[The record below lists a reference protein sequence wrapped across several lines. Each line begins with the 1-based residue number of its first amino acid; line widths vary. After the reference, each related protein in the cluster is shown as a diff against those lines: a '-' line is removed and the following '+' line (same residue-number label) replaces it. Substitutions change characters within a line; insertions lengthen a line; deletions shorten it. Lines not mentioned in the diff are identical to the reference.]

1 MHLELLEGTR
11 NVQISSAHTSPL
23 CRARQLTRRAAG
35 CAGRGTHSAQL
46 CISLSHSPLLVV
58 QGKAADQAG
67 IQFRM
72 LNASKGPAVRGP
84 RAQMDRRLYKAAVQ
98 QLLAQVADHVLC
110 CNNEG
115 LNRSLSGGRS
125 SSCWPRRCG
134 SAPLFG
140 LNLTYVRG
148 REAVQNQQPG

>member
-1 MHLELLEGTR
+1 MDNG
-11 NVQISSAHTSPL
+11 L
-23 CRARQLTRRAAG
+23 CRPQG
-35 CAGRGTHSAQL
+35 HSSQL
-46 CISLSHSPLLVV
+46 CTSLSHSPLLAM

-110 CNNEG
+110 CTKRG
-115 LNRSLSGGRS
+115 LQLQLARFAAGPGSLP
-125 SSCWPRRCG
+125 CIV
-134 SAPLFG
+134 L
-140 LNLTYVRG
+140 
-148 REAVQNQQPG
+148 

>member
-1 MHLELLEGTR
+1 MGTR
-11 NVQISSAHTSPL
+11 Q
-23 CRARQLTRRAAG
+23 CCQ
-35 CAGRGTHSAQL
+35 GTHRVQL
-46 CISLSHSPLLVV
+46 CLSLSHSRRLAV

-110 CNNEG
+110 CKNEG
-115 LNRSLSGGRS
+115 LNRSLSGGRP
-125 SSCWPRRCG
+125 SSCWPGQCG
-134 SAPLFG
+134 SALLFG
-140 LNLTYVRG
+140 VALTYVR
-148 REAVQNQQPG
+148 RH

>member
-1 MHLELLEGTR
+1 M
-11 NVQISSAHTSPL
+11 
-23 CRARQLTRRAAG
+23 
-35 CAGRGTHSAQL
+35 
-46 CISLSHSPLLVV
+46 

-110 CNNEG
+110 CMNRG
-115 LNRSLSGGRS
+115 VDRSLSDLRQVKQLLARESRGFEV
-125 SSCWPRRCG
+125 
-134 SAPLFG
+134 PLK
-140 LNLTYVRG
+140 
-148 REAVQNQQPG
+148 A